1 MSQLIVDVPETLHRQ
16 LLALAA
22 DEGVALDDYILYALT
37 RQTTWAAS
45 LQPISPA
52 IATEQRELFE
62 ALLHTLGRA
71 DTSAI
76 EQALAEREFV
86 EPEADLPADVVH
98 LIKQRLA
105 S

>member
-37 RQTTWAAS
+37 RQTTWAAT
-45 LQPISPA
+45 LQPISPTMA
-52 IATEQRELFE
+52 NQQCESFA